1 MRHSRCKNPVSVT
14 PGLGRVLVTQYK
26 FRKNVVLCVQEYVL
40 VLQQDELDFPLK
52 LFNKNAL
59 EQSFHLRV
67 TVETK
72 ASLIEHPA
80 DTAGAWTL
88 PSTPVSWRLGNKH
101 PPWTS
106 RLVAS
111 FESFDCVL
119 V

>member
-1 MRHSRCKNPVSVT
+1 MQKSSLCNSRTWQSTGHTV
-14 PGLGRVLVTQYK
+14 QIQE
-26 FRKNVVLCVQEYVL
+26 NVELSIQEYVL
-40 VLQQDELDFPLK
+40 VLQQDELDFPLQ
-52 LFNKNAL
+52 LCNTNAL

-72 ASLIEHPA
+72 ASRMEHPA
-80 DTAGAWTL
+80 DTAEAWTQT
-88 PSTPVSWRLGNKH
+88 STLVSWRLGNKH

>member
-1 MRHSRCKNPVSVT
+1 MQKSSPVT

-26 FRKNVVLCVQEYVL
+26 FRKNVELSIQEYVL
-40 VLQQDELDFPLK
+40 VLQQDELDLPLK
-52 LFNKNAL
+52 LFNTNAL

-72 ASLIEHPA
+72 SSLMEHPT
-80 DTAGAWTL
+80 DTVGAWNQ
-88 PSTPVSWRLGNKH
+88 PSTLASWRLGNKH

-111 FESFDCVL
+111 FKLFDCVL

>member
-1 MRHSRCKNPVSVT
+1 MELRI
-14 PGLGRVLVTQYK
+14 
-26 FRKNVVLCVQEYVL
+26 QEYVL
-40 VLQQDELDFPLK
+40 VLQQDELDLPLK
-52 LFNKNAL
+52 LFNTNAL

-72 ASLIEHPA
+72 SSLMEHPT
-80 DTAGAWTL
+80 DTAGAWNQ
-88 PSTPVSWRLGNKH
+88 PSTLASWRLGNKH

-111 FESFDCVL
+111 FKSFDCVL